1 MTPLARP
8 GVLAVL
14 LVLTAVVLHPSA
26 RSSLWLPQRDA
37 VLAVLILLSTVALAL
52 RAAATQGRARLGTG
66 LVALGAAVVVAAAA
80 GDGLRGHEGTLTLE
94 PGQARS
100 HFDEVGPDGRSLG
113 LRPLGF
119 TVGLEGA
126 APGGAVRLV
135 FSGQASPVVLGPEE
149 AVEHDGL
156 RLARPRVV
164 PTGEASRLK
173 IGISGGG
180 EDVSVDLAPGRPSP
194 VGDLVLLLEEY
205 FPDFALD
212 DQRRPFTRSRES
224 RNPGALLSVQ
234 SPEGS
239 FRVFVLRA
247 MPGVH
252 RVDALDR
259 SFALLE
265 VEPGFSAEIA
275 VHSQPLAG
283 VVLLGALLALGG
295 ALLSGRTV

>member
-1 MTPLARP
+1 MTPLSRP

-14 LVLTAVVLHPSA
+14 LVLTAVVLHPAA
-26 RSSLWLPQRDA
+26 RSSLWLPQREA
-37 VLAVLILLSTVALAL
+37 LLAALVLLSTVALAL
-52 RAAATQGRARLGTG
+52 RAAATRGRARLGTG
-66 LVALGAAVVVAAAA
+66 LVALGAAVLVAAVAA
-80 GDGLRGHEGTLTLE
+80 DGLRGHEGILTLE
-94 PGQARS
+94 PGQART

-119 TVGLEGA
+119 TIGLEGET
-126 APGGAVRLV
+126 PGGGVRLM
-135 FSGQASPVVLGPEE
+135 FSGQPSAVVLGPDE
-149 AVEHDGL
+149 AIAHERV
-156 RLARPRVV
+156 RLARPRIV
-164 PTGEASRLK
+164 PTGEVSRLK

-180 EDVSVDLAPGRPSP
+180 EDVSVDLAPGRPSR
-194 VGDLVLLLEEY
+194 VGDLILALEEY

-234 SPEGS
+234 SPEGT

-265 VEPGFSAEIA
+265 AEPGYSAEVT
-275 VHSQPLAG
+275 VHSQPFAG

-295 ALLSGRTV
+295 VLLPGRTA